1 MYIFTVTQC
10 AKCYLM
16 HFIAMLHLIT
26 FLYYQFTT
34 LNMNKHSH
42 WLPVARKKEPTHPPQ
57 RPDLAHPPAHHLCF
71 PSCHDD
77 GIYGHSCTALHFIVP
92 LSKCVVCC
100 FLDWG
105 LVQLED
111 VLQWYLFPLVDQWLV
126 VIFDSCSNGITSG
139 GSESYCHVDNV
150 IFLLTYS

>member
-1 MYIFTVTQC
+1 
-10 AKCYLM
+10 
-16 HFIAMLHLIT
+16 
-26 FLYYQFTT
+26 
-34 LNMNKHSH
+34 MNKHSH
-42 WLPVARKKEPTHPPQ
+42 WLPVARKKNQ
-57 RPDLAHPPAHHLCF
+57 LILRKDLILLVLLLIICVFHHAMMMAFTTILAW
-71 PSCHDD
+71 HRK
-77 GIYGHSCTALHFIVP
+77 HFIVP

-105 LVQLED
+105 LAQLED

-126 VIFDSCSNGITSG
+126 VIFDPCSNEITSG